1 MAKDFANNFDNF
13 NQEYIRTNEQV
24 AKKCKVVERQSKM
37 LASSY
42 MSLSVEL
49 DNLQKLVKD

>member
-13 NQEYIRTNEQV
+13 NQEYIRSNEQI
-24 AKKCKVVERQSKM
+24 AKKSKVVERQSKM
-37 LASSY
+37 LANSY